1 MEVWRIVSSI
11 GQAILRRRKAL
22 AGLTFGVAILVL
34 APIAFLMS
42 REPARYRTTA
52 TILIEARPAN
62 VPLFQE
68 YSPFRPL
75 PVQLAILNSRSL
87 AQGVLESLP
96 RASLQDLIENPYY
109 VDYEQFLTNAYRR
122 LTGGELL
129 VDSPQQRALK
139 ELQNSRITFTG
150 TNTANGIVV
159 IAGEASKPQVA
170 IDLVS
175 TYIEVLLSRTRSFN
189 VDDARVTRE
198 FLEQQ
203 VAELKRSVDRSEEA
217 LRAFTASHG
226 GIRLP
231 EQSQTATTRL
241 GQVEGALAEITGN
254 RQMTETRLAALR
266 EKLQSQKGAGP
277 AGPAPA
283 AAPEAPR
290 VVAPGI
296 QRLREH
302 LSRAERTLL
311 ELRTKYT
318 DEHPRVLL
326 VKDEIADLQRQLG
339 TLVKETTPSTPAP
352 GAVPVAE
359 RQGFS
364 DQVVLLETSLHAL
377 SAQEDALRKEAAAL
391 RQNLGGLSRAE
402 LEFARL
408 TQDVEGNRRLYALI
422 SERLAGARIREQG
435 EMKVVKVIDPAG
447 LVVPVP
453 SRKRMMFG
461 GAALMLATVCG
472 LGVPALLEWVRRPI
486 ENEQDVREATGLPVL
501 AIVPRLESQRPVLL
515 TARERKEIG
524 RSSKLGDNFMFNEAF
539 RDLRVGIQLAGR
551 VEPLK
556 SIMISSA
563 LPSEGKSTVLINLGL
578 ELGEIGRRVVLADTD
593 FLRPTLHRTLR
604 VQQNGGLADV
614 LHARTDIG
622 QALVGVGDT
631 DHVLVATRGTTMQR
645 ETRGL
650 LATERLT
657 DVLKE
662 MSDRADYVLCDSSPV
677 LLVPD
682 NLFLASAVDGVI
694 IVVNAGQTS
703 HRDLARA
710 KTVLESAGA
719 KMVGVVINQVPV
731 SQMKHYYRRY
741 YARYYHTEGRDKA

>member
-1 MEVWRIVSSI
+1 
-11 GQAILRRRKAL
+11 
-22 AGLTFGVAILVL
+22 LTFGIAILVL

-266 EKLQSQKGAGP
+266 EKLESQKGAGP

-283 AAPEAPR
+283 ATPEVSR
-290 VVAPGI
+290 TVAPGI

-339 TLVKETTPSTPAP
+339 TLVKETTPATPAP

-359 RQGFS
+359 RRSFS

-408 TQDVEGNRRLYALI
+408 TQDVDGNRRLYALI

-472 LGVPALLEWVRRPI
+472 LGVPALLEWVRRPV

-524 RSSKLGDNFMFNEAF
+524 RSSKLGDNFMFNESF

-551 VEPLK
+551 VEPLR

-563 LPSEGKSTVLINLGL
+563 LPGEGKSTVLINLGL

-662 MSDRADYVLCDSSPV
+662 MTDRADYVLCDSSPV

-710 KTVLESAGA
+710 KAVLESAGA
-719 KMVGVVINQVPV
+719 KMVGVVINQMPV

-741 YARYYHTEGRDKA
+741 YARYYHTEGKGKA